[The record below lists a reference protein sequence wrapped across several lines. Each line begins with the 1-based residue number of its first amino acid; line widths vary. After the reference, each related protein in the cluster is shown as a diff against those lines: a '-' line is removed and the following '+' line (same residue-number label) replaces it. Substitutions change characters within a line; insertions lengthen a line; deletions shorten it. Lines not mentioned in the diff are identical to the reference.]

1 MLPGKTVGSSEILQ
15 MAKRRKWLIA
25 VPPVLTLFAAL
36 LYSSRVPELY
46 QSEMLIAIVPQ
57 RLPDSY
63 VRSTVTLRTEERIDA
78 IAVDVLSRSTLEQL
92 IADMD
97 LYPAARVA
105 LPIEDVLAMMR
116 ENLEVGIEPV
126 RRGPR
131 GPEAPHAFHIRFT
144 YPDPQVA
151 ATVTERIGRLFVERN
166 VEDRGA
172 LARATS
178 EFLEEQL
185 TDARK
190 RLEEQERRVEAFRQR
205 YGNELPT
212 QMQMNL
218 QAMQSTQLQVQS
230 LVEAIARDRDRKQM
244 LERLYR
250 ETLNEPAPPVAVTP
264 ASSSP
269 PQDGQLPVTSS
280 AQQQL
285 DAARASLATLELRY
299 TADHPDIVRTR
310 RLIAELEPKAAAEAA
325 AAAAAAKNAAV
336 TEAPTDGTA
345 PGDPARR
352 ESLRQMRAEI
362 ESLDRQ
368 TAFKETE
375 ERRLRAEIL
384 EYQRRVEAVPGVE
397 SEWVKLSRDYDTLQA
412 AYKELLAKAG
422 NAKVAV
428 ELEDEQIGEQF
439 RVVESA
445 GVPVH
450 PLPSNRPLI
459 NLGGL
464 MLGLLLGAGLA
475 AFLEFRDAS
484 FRSDADVLEVLE
496 LPVLASVPQVL
507 SASELTRQRRRR
519 LLLSAVAATGLA
531 VISYV
536 TWSLQLW
543 KNVI

>member
-1 MLPGKTVGSSEILQ
+1 MLPGKTFSPTDLLQ
-15 MAKRRKWLIA
+15 MAKRRAWLIA
-25 VPPVLTLFAAL
+25 IPPVLTLFGAL
-36 LYSSRVPELY
+36 IYSSTVPELY
-46 QSEMLIAIVPQ
+46 QSQMLISIIPQ

-78 IAVDVLSRSTLEQL
+78 IAVDVTSRNALEQL
-92 IADMD
+92 MTEFN
-97 LYPAARVA
+97 LYPEERAE
-105 LPIEDVLAMMR
+105 LPIDDVIGIMQA
-116 ENLEVGIEPV
+116 NLEVGLEAV

-131 GPEAPHAFHIRFT
+131 GPEPPHAFHVKYT
-144 YPDPQVA
+144 YRNAQTA
-151 ATVTERIGRLFVERN
+151 AAVTDRIGSLFIEQN
-166 VEDRGA
+166 AKDRGA

-178 EFLEEQL
+178 DFLEEQL

-190 RLEEQERRVEAFRQR
+190 RLEEQERRLEAFRQR

-218 QAMQSTQLQVQS
+218 QAMQSTQLQVQAN
-230 LVEAIARDRDRKQM
+230 VEAIARDRDRKQM

-250 ETLNEPAPPVAVTP
+250 ETLNEPAPVIAAPVAPSTGSQP
-264 ASSSP
+264 AV
-269 PQDGQLPVTSS
+269 PVTGS

-310 RLIAELEPKAAAEAA
+310 RLIAELEPKAAAEVAAAAKAA
-325 AAAAAAKNAAV
+325 AAAS
-336 TEAPTDGTA
+336 TEAPGTTVL
-345 PGDPARR
+345 PSDPARR
-352 ESLRQMRAEI
+352 ESLRQMLAEI

-368 TAFKETE
+368 TAFKESE
-375 ERRLRAEIL
+375 ERRLRALIL

-412 AYKELLAKAG
+412 AYKELLNKAG

-428 ELEDEQIGEQF
+428 DLEDEQIGEQF
-439 RVVESA
+439 RVAEPA
-445 GVPVH
+445 TVPVH

-464 MLGLLLGAGLA
+464 LLGLVLGAGLA
-475 AFLEFRDAS
+475 AFVELRDSS
-484 FRSDADVLEVLE
+484 FRSDTDILEVLE

-507 SASELTRQRRRR
+507 SDSERRRERRRR
-519 LLLSAVAATGLA
+519 LLLSALAATGLA
-531 VISYV
+531 VISYM
-536 TWSLQLW
+536 TWSWKLW
-543 KNVI
+543 TNVI